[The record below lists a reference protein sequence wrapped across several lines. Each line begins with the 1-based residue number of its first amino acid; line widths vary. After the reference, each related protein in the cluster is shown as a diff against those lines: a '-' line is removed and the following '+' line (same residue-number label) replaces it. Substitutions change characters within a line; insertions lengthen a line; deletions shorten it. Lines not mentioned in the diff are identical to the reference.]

1 MVDHVDVD
9 VDGPINERLARYYHI
24 TPDHSEP
31 SSGALEERLVR
42 KLDRC
47 ALTQKQHRWEEE
59 L

>member
-1 MVDHVDVD
+1 MLMLMMMVQSMEGLHV
-9 VDGPINERLARYYHI
+9 GYYHI

>member
-1 MVDHVDVD
+1 MADHVVQSMEGLLDI
-9 VDGPINERLARYYHI
+9 INYHI